1 VNIDK
6 SECYGKVLL
15 SEDEFILEI
24 HPSFTV
30 AIIQARMG
38 SSRLPGKV
46 LLDIGGEPM
55 LVRVIE
61 RTCRAET
68 LSRVMVA
75 TTDDSSDDPVAE
87 LCEKRGCVYFRGSV
101 HDVLDRYYQAA
112 HSQGA
117 DVIVRITADCPVID
131 PVLID
136 RTVEAFLGKTE
147 SQDEVLSCRSTS
159 LTLTAAADPYDFA
172 ANRLPPPFHRTYPIG
187 LDVEVC
193 SASALDYA
201 WEHAKEKHQR
211 EHVMPYLYE
220 TSGRFNV
227 LLINHETDLGS
238 LRWTVDTP
246 EDLELL
252 RRIYAHFGD
261 RDDFSW
267 LDVLDL
273 WRKNPE
279 LFEINTGIRHKTLR
293 EIDER
298 SGSSA
303 V

>member
-1 VNIDK
+1 LSDNRARNI
-6 SECYGKVLL
+6 
-15 SEDEFILEI
+15 
-24 HPSFTV
+24 

-55 LVRVIE
+55 LVRVVE
-61 RTCRAET
+61 RVHRAAA
-68 LSRVMVA
+68 LSGVLVA
-75 TTDDSSDDPVAE
+75 TTDDPSDDPVVK
-87 LCEKRGCVYFRGSV
+87 LCQERGYTCYRGSV
-101 HDVLDRYYQAA
+101 NDVLDRYYHASHIQNT
-112 HSQGA
+112 
-117 DVIVRITADCPVID
+117 DVVVRITADCPVID

-147 SQDEVLSCRSTS
+147 SQDEVLSRRSTS
-159 LTLTAAADPYDFA
+159 LTQTAAAGPYDFA

-193 SASALDYA
+193 SAAALDFA
-201 WEHAKEKHQR
+201 WEHAQEKHQR

-220 TSGRFNV
+220 TAGRFNV
-227 LLINHETDLGS
+227 LLVNHETDLGS
-238 LRWTVDTP
+238 LRWTVDTS

-252 RRIYAHFGD
+252 RRIYAHFGN

-279 LFEINTGIRHKTLR
+279 LFEINAGVRHKTLR
-293 EIDER
+293 EFDER
-298 SGSSA
+298 SGAASS
-303 V
+303 

>member
-1 VNIDK
+1 LNDNRARTI
-6 SECYGKVLL
+6 
-15 SEDEFILEI
+15 
-24 HPSFTV
+24 

-55 LVRVIE
+55 LVRVVE
-61 RTCRAET
+61 RVRRAAT
-68 LSRVMVA
+68 LSGVMVA
-75 TTDDSSDDPVAE
+75 TTDDPSDDPVVG
-87 LCEKRGCVYFRGSV
+87 LCLERGYTCSRGSTQ
-101 HDVLDRYYQAA
+101 DVLDRYYHAS
-112 HSQGA
+112 HSQNA

-136 RTVEAFLGKTE
+136 RTVESFRGKPE
-147 SQDEVLSCRSTS
+147 PQDETLSRRSTS
-159 LTLTAAADPYDFA
+159 LILSAAEGAYDFA

-193 SASALDYA
+193 SAFALDYA
-201 WEHAKEKHQR
+201 WEHAKEKHDR

-220 TSGRFNV
+220 EAGRFNV
-227 LLINHETDLGS
+227 LLVNHVTDLGS

-252 RRIYAHFGD
+252 RRIYTHFD
-261 RDDFSW
+261 NHDDFSW

-279 LFEINTGIRHKTLR
+279 LADINENIKHKSVFDVDKRANNHLR
-293 EIDER
+293 KEKL
-298 SGSSA
+298 
-303 V
+303 

>member
-1 VNIDK
+1 LNDNHLRVI
-6 SECYGKVLL
+6 
-15 SEDEFILEI
+15 
-24 HPSFTV
+24 

-55 LVRVIE
+55 LVRVVE
-61 RTCRAET
+61 RAHRAAA

-75 TTDDSSDDPVAE
+75 TTDDPSDDPVE
-87 LCEKRGCVYFRGSV
+87 KLCQERGYTYYRGSV
-101 HDVLDRYYQAA
+101 HDVLDRYYHAS
-112 HSQGA
+112 HSQNA
-117 DVIVRITADCPVID
+117 DVIVRITSDCPLID
-131 PVLID
+131 AVLID

-147 SQDEVLSCRSTS
+147 PLDEVLSRRSTS
-159 LTLTAAADPYDFA
+159 LELPPAPGSFDFT

-201 WEHAKEKHQR
+201 WEHAQEKHQR

-220 TSGRFNV
+220 TGGRFNV
-227 LLINHETDLGS
+227 LLVNHETDLGS

-252 RRIYAHFGD
+252 RRIYAHFGN

-279 LFEINTGIRHKTLR
+279 LFEINAGIKHKTLR
-293 EIDER
+293 EFDER
-298 SGSSA
+298 SESSPA
-303 V
+303 

>member
-1 VNIDK
+1 
-6 SECYGKVLL
+6 
-15 SEDEFILEI
+15 
-24 HPSFTV
+24 
-30 AIIQARMG
+30 MG

-55 LVRVIE
+55 LVRVVE
-61 RTCRAET
+61 RARRAGK
-68 LSRVMVA
+68 LSGVMVA
-75 TTDDSSDDPVAE
+75 TTDATSDDPVAK
-87 LCEKRGCVYFRGSV
+87 LCEERGYAFHRGSV
-101 HDVLDRYYQAA
+101 HDVLDRYYHAS
-112 HSQGA
+112 HSQNA
-117 DVIVRITADCPVID
+117 DIIVRITADCPAID

-136 RTVEAFLGKTE
+136 RTVEAFFGKTRL
-147 SQDEVLSCRSTS
+147 QDETLSHRKS
-159 LTLTAAADPYDFA
+159 LPDLGPAEGPYDFA

-193 SASALDYA
+193 SAPALDYA
-201 WEHAKEKHQR
+201 WAHAKEKHQR

-227 LLINHETDLGS
+227 LLVNHETDLGT

-252 RRIYAHFGD
+252 RCIYAHFGN

-273 WRKNPE
+273 WRRNPE
-279 LFEINTGIRHKTLR
+279 LAEINAGVRHKTLR
-293 EIDER
+293 EFDDR
-298 SGSSA
+298 NGTHNP
-303 V
+303 

>member
-1 VNIDK
+1 
-6 SECYGKVLL
+6 
-15 SEDEFILEI
+15 LEKPHLCTI
-24 HPSFTV
+24 

-61 RTCRAET
+61 RARRAAT
-68 LSRVMVA
+68 LSGVMVA
-75 TTDDSSDDPVAE
+75 TTDDPSDDSVVR
-87 LCEKRGCVYFRGSV
+87 LCQERGYAFYRGSV
-101 HDVLDRYYQAA
+101 QDVLDRYYQGS
-112 HSQGA
+112 HSQNA
-117 DVIVRITADCPVID
+117 DIIVRITADCPVID
-131 PVLID
+131 PAVID
-136 RTVEAFLGKTE
+136 RTVLAYFGETLP
-147 SQDEVLSCRSTS
+147 QDEVLSRRSTS
-159 LTLTAAADPYDFA
+159 LNLPPAPGSFDFT

-193 SASALDYA
+193 SAFALDNA
-201 WEHAKEKHQR
+201 WEHAKEKHDR

-220 TSGRFNV
+220 TAGRFNV
-227 LLINHETDLGS
+227 LLVNHETDLGS

-252 RRIYAHFGD
+252 RRIYAHFD
-261 RDDFSW
+261 NHDDFSW

-273 WRKNPE
+273 WRNKSE
-279 LFEINTGIRHKTLR
+279 LFEINASIRHKTLR

-298 SGSSA
+298 SGSSP

>member
-1 VNIDK
+1 
-6 SECYGKVLL
+6 L
-15 SEDEFILEI
+15 SDNRARTI
-24 HPSFTV
+24 

-55 LVRVIE
+55 LVRVVE
-61 RTCRAET
+61 RVRRAAT
-68 LSRVMVA
+68 LSGVMVA
-75 TTDDSSDDPVAE
+75 TTDDPSDDPVE
-87 LCEKRGCVYFRGSV
+87 KLCLERGYTCSRGSTQ
-101 HDVLDRYYQAA
+101 DVLDRYYHAS
-112 HSQGA
+112 HSQNA

-136 RTVEAFLGKTE
+136 RTVEAFFGKTE
-147 SQDEVLSCRSTS
+147 PQDEILSRRSTS
-159 LTLTAAADPYDFA
+159 LTLPAAAGPYDFT

-193 SASALDYA
+193 SASALDYD
-201 WEHAKEKHQR
+201 WVHAKEKHDR

-220 TSGRFNV
+220 VAGRFNV
-227 LLINHETDLGS
+227 LLVNHVTDLGS

-252 RRIYAHFGD
+252 RRIYAHFD
-261 RDDFSW
+261 NHDNFSW

-273 WRKNPE
+273 WRNKPE
-279 LFEINTGIRHKTLR
+279 LFEINAGIRHKTLR

-298 SGSSA
+298 SGSSPA
-303 V
+303 

>member
-1 VNIDK
+1 LNDRYNHTI
-6 SECYGKVLL
+6 
-15 SEDEFILEI
+15 
-24 HPSFTV
+24 

-55 LVRVIE
+55 LVRVVE
-61 RTCRAET
+61 RACRAAT
-68 LSRVMVA
+68 LSGKLVA
-75 TTDDSSDDPVAE
+75 TTDDPSDDPIMN
-87 LCEKRGCVYFRGSV
+87 LCEKRGYNYYRGSV

-112 HSQGA
+112 HSQSA
-117 DVIVRITADCPVID
+117 DVIVRITADCPLID

-136 RTVEAFLGKTE
+136 RTVEAFLGE
-147 SQDEVLSCRSTS
+147 PQPRDEILSRRSTS
-159 LTLTAAADPYDFA
+159 LELPPATGPFDFA

-193 SASALDYA
+193 SASTLDYA
-201 WEHAKEKHQR
+201 WEHAQEKHQR

-220 TSGRFNV
+220 TVGRFNV
-227 LLINHETDLGS
+227 LLVNHEADLGS

-252 RRIYAHFGD
+252 RRIYTHFGN

-273 WRKNPE
+273 WQKNPQ
-279 LFEINTGIRHKTLR
+279 LAEINAEVRHKTLR
-293 EIDER
+293 EVDDR
-298 SGSSA
+298 NR
-303 V
+303 